1 VGRNQMDECHPG
13 WGDFHT
19 IRALMEKW
27 EFGFLCTLDEVVDR
41 AGGKKW
47 TGPTPF
53 LFCYWIIDM
62 DLWRCHPR
70 PPPSWEPSSSTKSP
84 VTAIGAFCFLM
95 RGLRKIIPIAAY

>member
-1 VGRNQMDECHPG
+1 VVKHKVIYTPRNFGRSTKLSPTTQWRLRILRASQKQQEKGGGRNQMDECHPG

-27 EFGFLCTLDEVVDR
+27 GFGFLCTLDEVVDR

-53 LFCYWIIDM
+53 LFCY
-62 DLWRCHPR
+62 
-70 PPPSWEPSSSTKSP
+70 
-84 VTAIGAFCFLM
+84 
-95 RGLRKIIPIAAY
+95 

>member
-1 VGRNQMDECHPG
+1 MDECHPG

-53 LFCYWIIDM
+53 LFCY
-62 DLWRCHPR
+62 
-70 PPPSWEPSSSTKSP
+70 
-84 VTAIGAFCFLM
+84 
-95 RGLRKIIPIAAY
+95 